1 MNKVL
6 EHKHPCM
13 TKCIAGQKNGTIA
26 MKIYHTSE
34 ITIED
39 KEAFKKNFE
48 SLGLKDF
55 EFINFEDGEEMLEEF
70 EKIKSIENNATAI
83 DKSTEATLRTIIQ
96 SNAEKLYARYS
107 NIIGIRTGK
116 CVCDGIVGEPC
127 IILYCLDKNLI
138 PLGERKLP
146 ETLEG
151 WPCDLREDFIMLG
164 KCTAKC
170 RATIADYP
178 VLGCSIGMPSHSASG
193 SVGFMYETTDDDV
206 FQSGFLTAS
215 HVAVAECHKLQSEN
229 TFLSNHD
236 LMQEDH
242 IIVHPSYKDN
252 RDDNYKVGHVVEA
265 FFGTTQSEGLDIA
278 VVKTCKSKIGGNCI
292 QCVFNSKEAE
302 LPSGP

>member
-6 EHKHPCM
+6 EHKHPFM
-13 TKCIAGQKNGTIA
+13 TKCIAGQKDGTIA
-26 MKIYHTSE
+26 MKIYLTSE
-34 ITIED
+34 ITNEA
-39 KEAFKKNFE
+39 KEAFKENFK
-48 SLGLKDF
+48 SLGLTEF
-55 EFINFEDGEEMLEEF
+55 EFINFEDGEEMPEEF

-83 DKSTEATLRTIIQ
+83 DESTEATLRTIIQ

-116 CVCDGIVGEPC
+116 CVRDSIVGKPC
-127 IILYCLDKNLI
+127 IILYCLDKKLI

-164 KCTAKC
+164 KCTEKC
-170 RATIADYP
+170 RATTADYP
-178 VLGCSIGMPSHSASG
+178 VLGCSIGMPSHSSSG
-193 SVGFMYETTDDDV
+193 SVGFMYETTDDEV

-215 HVAVAECHKLQSEN
+215 HVAVAECHKLHSEN
-229 TFLSNHD
+229 TYLSNHD
-236 LMQEDH
+236 LVQEDH

-252 RDDNYKVGHVVEA
+252 GGVNHKVGHVVEA

-278 VVKTCKSKIGGNCI
+278 VVQTYKSKKGGNCI
-292 QCVFNSKEAE
+292 QRVFNSKEAE
-302 LPSGP
+302 LASGS

>member
-170 RATIADYP
+170 RATTADYP

>member
-6 EHKHPCM
+6 EHKHPFM

-26 MKIYHTSE
+26 MKIYLTSE
-34 ITIED
+34 ITID
-39 KEAFKKNFE
+39 AKEAFKKNFE

-55 EFINFEDGEEMLEEF
+55 EFINFEDAEEMPEEF
-70 EKIKSIENNATAI
+70 ENIKSIENNDTAI
-83 DKSTEATLRTIIQ
+83 EESTEATLRTIIQ

-116 CVCDGIVGEPC
+116 CVCAGIVGNPC

-170 RATIADYP
+170 KTTTAEYP
-178 VLGCSIGMPSHSASG
+178 VLGCSIGIPSHSASG
-193 SVGFMYETTDDDV
+193 SVGFMYETTIDDV

-215 HVAVAECHKLQSEN
+215 HVAVEECHELHINN

-236 LMQEDH
+236 LRQKDH

-252 RDDNYKVGHVVEA
+252 SDFDYKVGRVVEA
-265 FFGTTQSEGLDIA
+265 FFGTTQLEGLDIA
-278 VVKTCKSKIGGNCI
+278 VVQTFKSKKGGNCI
-292 QCVFNSKEAE
+292 QCVFNSMEAE
-302 LPSGP
+302 LPSGS